1 LPTCSGG
8 MGPAVLVSGVALSA
22 TAVAVLAR
30 CLQRAGHAELA
41 DDVGLAVDAN
51 WIELILAPNEEA
63 QILAALHDCPLL
75 LQPLR
80 DALQADAE
88 GGARGLV

>member
-1 LPTCSGG
+1 
-8 MGPAVLVSGVALSA
+8 VLFSGVALSA
-22 TAVAVLAR
+22 TAVAGLAR

-51 WIELILAPNEEA
+51 RLELVLAPNEEV
-63 QILAALHDCPLL
+63 QILAALDDCPVLL
-75 LQPLR
+75 RPLR

-88 GGARGLV
+88 GGARGLGNPRH